1 MDPRLWTQI
10 RTWNTQRRNQEFN
23 LQVASTF
30 LETRPEGLIFL
41 QHHEIKKTPASINF
55 ALWQTVVNEVV
66 ENRIWK
72 CPSKSHTAVTP
83 QSTAVRGNILIS
95 TGSNSC
101 SNVSLLQE
109 AQQTLWPYYIFITLM
124 QHSNKIK
131 PETRYTYVH
140 WNSCVF
146 IMTLLAGDRL
156 CCVTI
161 PDFLYY

>member
-1 MDPRLWTQI
+1 MDPRIRTQI
-10 RTWNTQRRNQEFN
+10 RTWNTQRRNQEYN

-30 LETRPEGLIFL
+30 LETHPEGLIFL
-41 QHHEIKKTPASINF
+41 QQTPASINF
-55 ALWQTVVNEVV
+55 ASWQTVVNEVV

-72 CPSKSHTAVTP
+72 CPPKSHTAVMP

-101 SNVSLLQE
+101 SDVFLLQE
-109 AQQTLWPYYIFITLM
+109 AQQTLWPYYIFITLLH
-124 QHSNKIK
+124 HSNLNLKA
-131 PETRYTYVH
+131 H

-161 PDFLYY
+161 PDFLYC